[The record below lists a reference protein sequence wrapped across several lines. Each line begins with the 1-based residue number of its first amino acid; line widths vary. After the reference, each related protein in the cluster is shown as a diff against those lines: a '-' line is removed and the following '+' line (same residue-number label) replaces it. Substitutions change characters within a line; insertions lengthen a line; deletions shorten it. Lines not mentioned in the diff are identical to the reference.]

1 MCKKWPIVG
10 LLCLLYFAGYVNAS
24 DERLPTYQPRF
35 EREQPVVVVLAQNQM
50 TELTDFVVP
59 LGILRRAGVAR
70 VLAVATDPGPVQLM
84 PALSVRADTSIAEFQ
99 RDFPQG
105 ADYLIVPAVHDSQEP
120 QLLNFIRQQAALGAS
135 VIGICDGVL
144 PLAHAGLLQ
153 GRRATGH
160 WYSREQRLS
169 DFPGTQ
175 WQENRRYVVDGPLMT
190 TAGVSA
196 ALPASLALVEAMAGT
211 AKASTLAQ
219 ELGVSAWSP
228 RHDSEAFA
236 LGSQGYL
243 TAASN
248 YLALWKH
255 ETFAVS
261 LHPAMDEI
269 SLALRV
275 DAWARTFRTQVL
287 GVARE
292 PVFSASGLEFI
303 PQRTHASGLPELT
316 GGTMNAALT
325 LDEAL
330 AAIASRYG
338 TATRRLVAAQLEYRP
353 HEQARQH
360 VEMLNR
366 PLKNVGEAGWP
377 RQKQPKKRSL
387 RAVNEHFE
395 AVFNDG
401 QATQVVF
408 QQPVKP

>member
-1 MCKKWPIVG
+1 MCRKWPMAALLG
-10 LLCLLYFAGYVNAS
+10 LLCFVGCVNAD
-24 DERLPTYQPRF
+24 DERLPIYQPRF
-35 EREQPVVVVLAQNQM
+35 EREQPLVVVIAQNRM

-59 LGILRRAGVAR
+59 LGVLRRAGVAR
-70 VLAVATDPGPVQLM
+70 VLAVAIDPGPVQLM
-84 PALSVRADTSIAEFQ
+84 PALSVRADASIAEFQ

-105 ADYLIVPAVHDSQEP
+105 ADYLIVPAVHDSQERR
-120 QLLNFIRQQAALGAS
+120 LLDFIRQQAALSAS

-160 WYSREQRLS
+160 WYSRDQRLS
-169 DFPGTQ
+169 DFPDTR

-196 ALPASLALVEAMAGT
+196 ALPATLALVEAIAGT
-211 AKASTLAQ
+211 ARAHALGQ
-219 ELGVSAWSP
+219 ELGVGNWTP
-228 RHDSEAFA
+228 QHDSEAFS

-243 TAASN
+243 TAAGN

-255 ETFAVS
+255 ETFAVT

-275 DAWARTFRTQVL
+275 DAWARTFRTQVQ
-287 GVARE
+287 GVASQ

-303 PQRTHASGLPELT
+303 PQRTQASGLPELP
-316 GGTMNAALT
+316 GGATNAAQT

-338 TATRRLVAAQLEYRP
+338 ASTRRLVAAQLEYRP
-353 HEQARQH
+353 HERARQH
-360 VEMLNR
+360 MEML
-366 PLKNVGEAGWP
+366 
-377 RQKQPKKRSL
+377 
-387 RAVNEHFE
+387 
-395 AVFNDG
+395 
-401 QATQVVF
+401 
-408 QQPVKP
+408 KP